1 MSEETKEDDPT
12 QRDKA
17 QTTIETGALSK
28 EQYNT
33 ISSTN
38 NKPRNKKKKP
48 ADINVDSSNSLKGTK
63 NKFKNA
69 YSSETLK

>member
-1 MSEETKEDDPT
+1 MSEETKEDNPT
-12 QRDKA
+12 QRDNA

-38 NKPRNKKKKP
+38 NKPRKTNRK
-48 ADINVDSSNSLKGTK
+48 NTK
-63 NKFKNA
+63 
-69 YSSETLK
+69 

>member
-1 MSEETKEDDPT
+1 MSEETKEDNPT
-12 QRDKA
+12 QRDNA

-38 NKPRNKKKKP
+38 NKPRNKKKK
-48 ADINVDSSNSLKGTK
+48 ILNLQKYMKKRLKILKKQWKVLVRMKK
-63 NKFKNA
+63 N
-69 YSSETLK
+69 